1 MPCRTFITRRPVR
14 AQSLSLGFGTLH
26 RLLPVTVTP
35 EAPAS
40 MSITSLAPGSDCTA
54 AFRAAYENRYT
65 WEPGFGGYKG
75 RAVWEQPGVAG
86 APDQRAEGTFVVGA
100 DLKAT
105 VEGITDEAIH
115 KAVASQ
121 LWEVAIH
128 RVRRSFEQTHGE
140 NTFTAGDTDAVG
152 TEVIVGGKNTGD
164 RYRIK
169 GNVVTMVHRHIHGTV
184 VTIFTESTTD
194 TGNGY
199 LSRSYSSQYADPASG
214 AAKGGTSR
222 FTDTFVPL
230 AGTGPWVLS
239 ERVVETDAFGDTPA
253 GRQVFR
259 FEDLQPLAP
268 SPHP

>member
-1 MPCRTFITRRPVR
+1 M
-14 AQSLSLGFGTLH
+14 
-26 RLLPVTVTP
+26 TV
-35 EAPAS
+35 APISAP
-40 MSITSLAPGSDCTA
+40 TSDIAPGSDATA

-65 WEPGFGGYKG
+65 WEAGFGGYQG
-75 RAVWEQPGVAG
+75 RCVWEQG
-86 APDQRAEGTFVVGA
+86 DQRVEGRFQVGA
-100 DLKAT
+100 DLKAQ
-105 VEGITDEAIH
+105 VEGIADEAVH

-194 TGNGY
+194 TGSGY
-199 LSRSYSSQYADPASG
+199 LSHTYTSEYADPATG
-214 AAKGGTSR
+214 AAKGGQSR

-230 AGTGPWVLS
+230 GEGGPWVLS
-239 ERVVETDAFGDTPA
+239 QRVVETDAHGDTPA

-259 FEDLQPLAP
+259 FEDLAPLA
-268 SPHP
+268 